1 MCCSAMSRVPILVLK
16 CSSRNFVT
24 SAGLMYFLHSRNP
37 LARMGMVFACVW
49 TRSAMTSVNWISSSR
64 VLICR
69 SW

>member
-1 MCCSAMSRVPILVLK
+1 MCCSAISRVPILVLK
-16 CSSRNFVT
+16 CSSRNLVT
-24 SAGLMYFLHSRNP
+24 SAGLMYFRHSRNP
-37 LARMGMVFACVW
+37 RARMGMVSACVW